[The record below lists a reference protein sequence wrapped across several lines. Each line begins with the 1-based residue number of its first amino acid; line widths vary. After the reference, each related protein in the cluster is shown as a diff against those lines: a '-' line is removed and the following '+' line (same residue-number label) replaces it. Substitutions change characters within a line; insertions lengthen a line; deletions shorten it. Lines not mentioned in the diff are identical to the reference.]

1 MAFAPTRAGISGIY
15 RATLM
20 YLACTHVMLAAITAT
35 AASVFT
41 PQTLA
46 RKWSKGFAQR
56 IAAGGLD
63 TTSSGD
69 EEGTAVNDTGARFV
83 SLRLSSLTQS
93 RRATVALKG

>member
-1 MAFAPTRAGISGIY
+1 
-15 RATLM
+15 
-20 YLACTHVMLAAITAT
+20 MLAVIRAM
-35 AASVFT
+35 AASMST

-46 RKWSKGFAQR
+46 RKRSKGYAPR

-83 SLRLSSLTQS
+83 SLRISSLTQS